1 MFYDVFDEM
10 SNLFDDFGFST
21 TKFTAVS
28 SNPKS
33 KYSVPAFPPVRI
45 VQRDNKIS
53 FKFALAGYE
62 KKDIELNFKK
72 DYLVL
77 STAKEFN
84 EEALKKKV
92 EDSKIMVDNFKTPNF
107 SYKYFVPSDRFD
119 FEKVEAKFDNGVLF
133 ITIPNKEK
141 TEPKV
146 KKVEI
151 K

>member
-21 TKFTAVS
+21 TKFTTVS

-62 KKDIELNFKK
+62 KKDIELNFEK
-72 DYLVL
+72 DCLIL

-84 EEALKKKV
+84 EETLKKKV
-92 EDSKIMVDNFKTPNF
+92 EDSKIIVDNFKTPRF

-119 FEKVEAKFDNGVLF
+119 FEKVEAKFDNGVLY
-133 ITIPNKEK
+133 ITIPKKEK
-141 TEPKV
+141 IEPKT

>member
-21 TKFTAVS
+21 TKFTAVN

-62 KKDIELNFKK
+62 KKDIELNFEK
-72 DYLVL
+72 DCLVL
-77 STAKEFN
+77 STTKEFN
-84 EEALKKKV
+84 KAEEKKK
-92 EDSKIMVDNFKTPNF
+92 EDSKVIVDNFKTPEF

-133 ITIPNKEK
+133 ITIPKKEK
-141 TEPKV
+141 IEPKI